1 MYGAWATGGT
11 LAGNGESNNPYMIA
25 DDADWET
32 FAGWINN
39 ANTHNNYYRSYYKLA
54 ADITVSTMVGVRDGC
69 PFSGNFN
76 GDGHTITANI
86 VSTATGDFLIAC

>member
-11 LAGNGESNNPYMIA
+11 LAGNGESNNPYVIA

-39 ANTHNNYYRSYYKLA
+39 ANTHSNYSSKYYKLA
-54 ADITVSTMVGVRDGC
+54 
-69 PFSGNFN
+69 SGNAR
-76 GDGHTITANI
+76 G
-86 VSTATGDFLIAC
+86 VFLVGRNLAVREKDCNFAAKM